1 MKSESGSMIEAM
13 FPAKKNR
20 NMSDEAWIDYCIT
33 VWCCNSLNAEAGN
46 YRKKDPYIADLLL
59 RAQAVI
65 MYLRD
70 RKEKQ

>member
-1 MKSESGSMIEAM
+1 MIEGI
-13 FPAKKNR
+13 FPDKEDQS
-20 NMSDEAWIDYCIT
+20 MSDEDWIDYCIT

-46 YRKKDPYIADLLL
+46 YRKKDHYIADLLL

-70 RKEKQ
+70 RKEK